1 MSGCRGS
8 GIHPGSERVPS
19 TVYLPAMSLS
29 HHLGRMTG
37 RDPNEAHRAA
47 TPLELLFDLTFVVA
61 FSQISGQ
68 MAHYLELGDLSTGL
82 VGFAFSTFAV
92 TWAWINYSWLASAYD
107 TDDVYF
113 RVSTLVVMV
122 GVLIVALGVPD
133 VFHSMEEGTYLDNT
147 VMVAG
152 YVVMRVATIALWI
165 RAAIHDEARRKTCV
179 AYIVNVS
186 IAQLGWVALIFLN
199 MPVGIT
205 LVFTTTLMLFELAGP
220 LFAEKRFGPT
230 PWHAHHIAE
239 RYGLLVIITLGEVIL
254 GTIMAISAVVQ
265 DEALGWS
272 LEAGLIAF
280 SGTALAFG
288 LWWNYFVIPFGAVL
302 ERHRWRGFPWGY
314 LHLFVFASLIAVG
327 AGLHVAANVIAHHA
341 HVDATFAVLSIA
353 IPVLVY
359 ETFLFGI
366 YALTVMQFD
375 PFHIWLYLG
384 SVAMLAAAVIAVSL
398 GASLGVALLLI
409 ACAPAVVVVGYET
422 VGWRHG
428 AEMLERARQV

>member
-1 MSGCRGS
+1 
-8 GIHPGSERVPS
+8 
-19 TVYLPAMSLS
+19 MSLS

-61 FSQISGQ
+61 FSQISSQ
-68 MAHYLELGDLSTGL
+68 MAHYLELGHVSSALI
-82 VGFAFSTFAV
+82 GFAFSTFAV

-107 TDDVYF
+107 TDDIYF

-133 VFHSMEEGTYLDNT
+133 VFHSVDDGQYLNNT
-147 VMVAG
+147 VMVVG

-165 RAAIHDEARRKTCV
+165 RAAVHDEARRKTCL

-186 IAQLGWVALIFLN
+186 IAQLGWIALIFLN
-199 MPVGIT
+199 LPVGTT
-205 LVFTTTLMLFELAGP
+205 LVFTTLLMLFELAGP

-230 PWHAHHIAE
+230 PWHPHHIAE

-254 GTIMAISAVVQ
+254 GTILAISAVVQ
-265 DEALGWS
+265 DDVWS
-272 LEAGLIAF
+272 LEAALIAF
-280 SGTALAFG
+280 GGTALAFG
-288 LWWNYFVIPFGAVL
+288 MWWNYFVLPFGEVL

-314 LHLFVFASLIAVG
+314 LHLFVFGSLIAVG
-327 AGLHVAANVIAHHA
+327 AGLHVAANVISHHA
-341 HVDATFAVLSIA
+341 HVDEVFAVLSIA

-366 YALTVMQFD
+366 YALMVMQFD

-384 SVAMLAAAVIAVSL
+384 SVAFLAASVIAVMA

-428 AEMLERARQV
+428 AQMLERARQT

>member
-1 MSGCRGS
+1 
-8 GIHPGSERVPS
+8 
-19 TVYLPAMSLS
+19 MSLS
-29 HHLGRMTG
+29 HRLGRMTG
-37 RDPNEAHRAA
+37 RDPNEAHRTA

-61 FSQISGQ
+61 FSQISSQ
-68 MAHYLELGDLSTGL
+68 AAHYLELGHVSTAL
-82 VGFAFSTFAV
+82 IGFAFSTFAV

-107 TDDVYF
+107 TDDISF
-113 RVSTLVVMV
+113 RISTLVVMI
-122 GVLIVALGVPD
+122 GVIVVALGVPD
-133 VFHSMEEGTYLDNT
+133 VFHSVDEGHILDNT

-152 YVVMRVATIALWI
+152 YVVMRVATIALWV
-165 RAAIHDEARRKTCV
+165 RVARHDEARRRTAT
-179 AYIVNVS
+179 AYIVNIS
-186 IAQLGWVALIFLN
+186 IAQLGWIALIFLN
-199 MPVGIT
+199 LPVGVT

-220 LFAEKRFGPT
+220 LFAEKRYGPT
-230 PWHAHHIAE
+230 PWHPHHIAE

-254 GTIMAISAVVQ
+254 GTILAISAVVEEQ
-265 DEALGWS
+265 DWS

-280 SGTALAFG
+280 GGTALAFG
-288 LWWNYFVIPFGAVL
+288 MWWNYFVIPFGEVL

-314 LHLFVFASLIAVG
+314 LHLFVFGSLVGVG

-341 HVDATFAVLSIA
+341 HVDATFAVLTIA

-384 SVAMLAAAVIAVSL
+384 SVAALAAGVAAVMM

-428 AEMLERARQV
+428 ADMLARARQV

>member
-1 MSGCRGS
+1 
-8 GIHPGSERVPS
+8 
-19 TVYLPAMSLS
+19 MSLS

-37 RDPNEAHRAA
+37 RDPHEAHRTA

-61 FSQISGQ
+61 FSQISSQ
-68 MAHYLELGDLSTGL
+68 MAHYLELGNVSTAL
-82 VGFAFSTFAV
+82 IGFAFSTFAV

-107 TDDVYF
+107 TDDIYF

-133 VFHSMEEGTYLDNT
+133 VFHSMEDGAYLDNT

-165 RAAIHDEARRKTCV
+165 RAAVHDQARRKTCI

-186 IAQLGWVALIFLN
+186 IAQLGWIALIFLN

-205 LVFTTTLMLFELAGP
+205 LVFTTLLMLFELAGP
-220 LFAEKRFGPT
+220 LFAETRFGPT

-254 GTIMAISAVVQ
+254 GTILAISAVVQ
-265 DEALGWS
+265 DETLGWS

-288 LWWNYFVIPFGAVL
+288 MWWNYFVIPFGDVL
-302 ERHRWRGFPWGY
+302 ERHRLRGFPWGY
-314 LHLFVFASLIAVG
+314 LHLFVFGSLIAVG
-327 AGLHVAANVIAHHA
+327 AGLHVAANVIAHEA
-341 HVDATFAVLSIA
+341 HVDTTFAVLSIA

-375 PFHIWLYLG
+375 PFHVWLYLG
-384 SVAMLAAAVIAVSL
+384 SVLALAASVVAVTL
-398 GASLGVALLLI
+398 GATLGVALLFI

-428 AEMLERARQV
+428 AQMLERARQS

>member
-1 MSGCRGS
+1 
-8 GIHPGSERVPS
+8 
-19 TVYLPAMSLS
+19 MSLS

-61 FSQISGQ
+61 FSQISSQ
-68 MAHYLELGDLSTGL
+68 TAHLLELGHVSSALI
-82 VGFAFSTFAV
+82 GFAFATFAV

-107 TDDVYF
+107 NDDVFF
-113 RVSTLVVMV
+113 RLSTLVVMI

-133 VFHSMEEGTYLDNT
+133 VFHSIEEGHYLDNT

-152 YVVMRVATIALWI
+152 YVVMRIATIALWV
-165 RAAIHDEARRKTCV
+165 RAALHDEARRKTCI

-186 IAQLGWVALIFLN
+186 IAQVGWIALIFLN

-205 LVFTTTLMLFELAGP
+205 MACAVTLILFELAGP

-230 PWHAHHIAE
+230 PWHPHHIAE

-254 GTIMAISAVVQ
+254 GTILAISAVVQ
-265 DEALGWS
+265 AAGWS
-272 LEAGLIAF
+272 LEAGLVAF
-280 SGTALAFG
+280 GGTALAFG
-288 LWWNYFVIPFGAVL
+288 MWWNYFVLPFGEVL

-314 LHLFVFASLIAVG
+314 LHLFVFGALIAVG
-327 AGLHVAANVIAHHA
+327 AGLHVAANVIAHVA

-375 PFHIWLYLG
+375 PFHLWLYLG
-384 SVAMLAAAVIAVSL
+384 SVAALVASVIAVSL
-398 GASLGVALLLI
+398 GASLGVALLFI
-409 ACAPAVVVVGYET
+409 ACAPAIVVVGYET

-428 AEMLERARQV
+428 AAMLERARET